1 MQVKTLTNELVTF
14 FFLHSTVR
22 IEGGSQL
29 ARKYKVRDFFVCG
42 RTVKP
47 YNGATLYGATRFW
60 SIIFLSAWM
69 CLHHD
74 RYPWRACL
82 FVFRLMPY
90 LLELFYWPGG
100 VFAIPKPFRT
110 LFFWGDL
117 GREQYQSLYYG
128 VNSDGINRS
137 VHCVHYILEQ
147 KKSHENSTIVEIRTH
162 DTWAR
167 RRAWVWCL
175 THRANWSDANGR
187 CIFLFIP

>member
-1 MQVKTLTNELVTF
+1 MWKKGCKELSSGYLDLIFPITEISCIKTYLLMESSLEVF
-14 FFLHSTVR
+14 IFHRVSDPDRFLCAHS
-22 IEGGSQL
+22 GG
-29 ARKYKVRDFFVCG
+29 C
-42 RTVKP
+42 
-47 YNGATLYGATRFW
+47 
-60 SIIFLSAWM
+60 
-69 CLHHD
+69 CLH
-74 RYPWRACL
+74 R
-82 FVFRLMPY
+82 V
-90 LLELFYWPGG
+90 PGR
-100 VFAIPKPFRT
+100 VFAIPKPFST

-147 KKSHENSTIVEIRTH
+147 KKSHENSTSRDSNPRH
-162 DTWAR
+162 SAR